1 MRVGQV
7 LGRDAGDPEQ
17 SAAAIRWLSDAV
29 VKLDQDSPETPA
41 ALAAALSRLL
51 IVCVFGATAREL
63 GGGPRVA

>member
-7 LGRDAGDPEQ
+7 LGRDAGDPNR
-17 SAAAIRWLSDAV
+17 AAAIRWLSDAV
-29 VKLDQDSPETPA
+29 LKLDQDSPETPA